1 MAFGYLKPPV
11 LSQEDLSQAR
21 QLANQMA
28 VALSNAYLINEL
40 DQLNWGALTALAR
53 AIDAKSPWTAGHSER
68 VTSWALKIGC
78 ILGLSKEEIDGLHR
92 GGLLHDLGKIGV
104 PAEIL
109 DKPGKLTEEELPIM
123 RQHAELGAHILESIS
138 AYAGVIPMVLQHHE
152 RVDGNGYPNGLTGKI
167 ICLGARI
174 FAVADAFDA
183 MTSDRPYRKA
193 LGREQAIEIIKQE
206 SGKQFDPDIVKAFL
220 KVIEK
225 ETIGGQH

>member
-1 MAFGYLKPPV
+1 
-11 LSQEDLSQAR
+11 
-21 QLANQMA
+21 
-28 VALSNAYLINEL
+28 
-40 DQLNWGALTALAR
+40 
-53 AIDAKSPWTAGHSER
+53 
-68 VTSWALKIGC
+68 
-78 ILGLSKEEIDGLHR
+78 
-92 GGLLHDLGKIGV
+92 
-104 PAEIL
+104 
-109 DKPGKLTEEELPIM
+109 
-123 RQHAELGAHILESIS
+123 
-138 AYAGVIPMVLQHHE
+138 MVLQHHE